1 MTARPPD
8 LEGDASDDF
17 ADHAWAML
25 MARLNNDR
33 SPKLH
38 KEVHCTLIVRES
50 TIKCAAKVRGGN
62 ALDARASLPAKPFG
76 GLRSNGTERLLPG
89 KQTQLRGK
97 AASSLNN
104 GHWGATE
111 QKSHTRKFSSDF
123 LIDFGRIPQGA

>member
-38 KEVHCTLIVRES
+38 KEVHCTLIVREIDDQMCS
-50 TIKCAAKVRGGN
+50 K
-62 ALDARASLPAKPFG
+62 S
-76 GLRSNGTERLLPG
+76 
-89 KQTQLRGK
+89 QRGK
-97 AASSLNN
+97 RSRCTRFAS
-104 GHWGATE
+104 GKAIWGVTE
-111 QKSHTRKFSSDF
+111 QRN
-123 LIDFGRIPQGA
+123 REAAAW

>member
-50 TIKCAAKVRGGN
+50 TIKCAAKSEGETLSMH
-62 ALDARASLPAKPFG
+62 ALRFRQSHLG
-76 GLRSNGTERLLPG
+76 V
-89 KQTQLRGK
+89 
-97 AASSLNN
+97 
-104 GHWGATE
+104 TE
-111 QKSHTRKFSSDF
+111 QRN
-123 LIDFGRIPQGA
+123 REAAAW

>member
-50 TIKCAAKVRGGN
+50 TIKCAAK
-62 ALDARASLPAKPFG
+62 LEDE
-76 GLRSNGTERLLPG
+76 TLLMPP
-89 KQTQLRGK
+89 
-97 AASSLNN
+97 ASSIAEADAVPSL
-104 GHWGATE
+104 
-111 QKSHTRKFSSDF
+111 
-123 LIDFGRIPQGA
+123 

>member
-38 KEVHCTLIVRES
+38 KEVYCTLVVRES

-89 KQTQLRGK
+89 KQSGYFGSYTVNLPESQSHCRRLCPKVAG
-97 AASSLNN
+97 SL
-104 GHWGATE
+104 W
-111 QKSHTRKFSSDF
+111 
-123 LIDFGRIPQGA
+123 

>member
-1 MTARPPD
+1 
-8 LEGDASDDF
+8 
-17 ADHAWAML
+17 ML

-89 KQTQLRGK
+89 KQSGYYPEARIERTCKFML
-97 AASSLNN
+97 
-104 GHWGATE
+104 
-111 QKSHTRKFSSDF
+111 KSQMQSTCPELSTPRRAFTA
-123 LIDFGRIPQGA
+123 R

>member
-76 GLRSNGTERLLPG
+76 GY
-89 KQTQLRGK
+89 
-97 AASSLNN
+97 
-104 GHWGATE
+104 GATE
-111 QKSHTRKFSSDF
+111 PRDCCLVSKAATIRRPGSKGLASSC
-123 LIDFGRIPQGA
+123 

>member
-8 LEGDASDDF
+8 LESDASDDF

-50 TIKCAAKVRGGN
+50 TIKCAAKVGGGN
-62 ALDARASLPAKPFG
+62 AIDARASLPAKPFG
-76 GLRSNGTERLLPG
+76 GF
-89 KQTQLRGK
+89 
-97 AASSLNN
+97 
-104 GHWGATE
+104 TE
-111 QKSHTRKFSSDF
+111 QRNRET
-123 LIDFGRIPQGA
+123 AAW

>member
-25 MARLNNDR
+25 MARLNNDH

-62 ALDARASLPAKPFG
+62 ALDARASLPAKPFW

-89 KQTQLRGK
+89 KQSGYYPE
-97 AASSLNN
+97 A
-104 GHWGATE
+104 
-111 QKSHTRKFSSDF
+111 
-123 LIDFGRIPQGA
+123 RI